1 MRFFY
6 VFLLGLLNFFAAGQ
20 ILIVEFEI
28 QSTKENGKVYLR
40 LKNEQN
46 NIVKESVIPVENKRA
61 TIRYTDLS
69 SGSYSVEAFHDQNN
83 NGKLDTNP
91 FGIPKEPYGFSNNV
105 RGNFGPPDFELT
117 LFQVSGMTTT
127 KIRILLR

>member
-1 MRFFY
+1 MKFFW
-6 VFLLGLLNFFAAGQ
+6 LLLFSLLNFFISGQ

-28 QSTKENGKVYLR
+28 QSTKDNGKVYLR

-46 NIVKESVIPVENKRA
+46 SVVKESIIPVENKKA
-61 TIRYTDLS
+61 TIRYTDLTP
-69 SGSYSVEAFHDQNN
+69 GNYSVEAFHDQNN

-91 FGIPKEPYGFSNNV
+91 FGIPREPYGFSNNV

>member
-46 NIVKESVIPVENKRA
+46 NIVKESVIPVENKKA

>member
-1 MRFFY
+1 MLNFY
-6 VFLLGLLNFFAAGQ
+6 VSGQ

-28 QSTKENGKVYLR
+28 QSAKDNGKVYLR

-46 NIVKESVIPVENKRA
+46 STVKESIIPVENKKA
-61 TIRYTDLS
+61 TIRYTDLTP
-69 SGSYSVEAFHDQNN
+69 GNYSVEAFHDQNN

-91 FGIPKEPYGFSNNV
+91 FGIPREPYGFSNNV
-105 RGNFGPPDFELT
+105 RGSFGPPDFELT

>member
-1 MRFFY
+1 M
-6 VFLLGLLNFFAAGQ
+6 
-20 ILIVEFEI
+20 IVEFEI
-28 QSTKENGKVYLR
+28 QSTKDNGKVYLR

-46 NIVKESVIPVENKRA
+46 SVVKESIIPVENKKA
-61 TIRYTDLS
+61 TIRYTDLTP
-69 SGSYSVEAFHDQNN
+69 GNYSVEAFHDQNN

-91 FGIPKEPYGFSNNV
+91 FGIPREPYGFSNNV

>member
-1 MRFFY
+1 MKIFWLI
-6 VFLLGLLNFFAAGQ
+6 LLGSLNFFSTGQ

-28 QSTKENGKVYLR
+28 QNHKENGKVYLR

-46 NIVKESVIPVENKRA
+46 AVVKESVIPVENSRA

-69 SGSYSVEAFHDQNN
+69 PGNYSVEAFHDQNN

-91 FGIPKEPYGFSNNV
+91 FGIPREPYGFSNNV
-105 RGNFGPPDFELT
+105 RGSFGPPDFELT

>member
-1 MRFFY
+1 MKLLQIILFFIGFQI
-6 VFLLGLLNFFAAGQ
+6 VAAQ
-20 ILIVEFEI
+20 ILIVEFDI
-28 QSTKENGKVYLR
+28 QSQKDNGKVFIR
-40 LKNEQN
+40 LKNDQN
-46 NIVKESVIPVENKRA
+46 ETVRESVIPVENKKA

-69 SGSYSVEAFHDQNN
+69 AGSYAVEAFHDQNN

-105 RGNFGPPDFELT
+105 RGSFGPPDFELT

-127 KIRILLR
+127 KIKIVLK

>member
-1 MRFFY
+1 MRFFWL
-6 VFLLGLLNFFAAGQ
+6 FLLTYVNFFVSGQ
-20 ILIVEFEI
+20 VLIVEFEI
-28 QSTKENGKVYLR
+28 QSAKDNGKVYLR

-46 NIVKESVIPVENKRA
+46 SVVKESIIPVENKKA
-61 TIRYTDLS
+61 TIRYTDLIP
-69 SGSYSVEAFHDQNN
+69 GNYSVEAFHDQNN

-91 FGIPKEPYGFSNNV
+91 FGIPREPYGFSNNV
-105 RGNFGPPDFELT
+105 RGNFGPPDFDLT

>member
-1 MRFFY
+1 MKFFW
-6 VFLLGLLNFFAAGQ
+6 LLIISLLNFYVSGQ

-28 QSTKENGKVYLR
+28 QSAKDNGKVYLR

-46 NIVKESVIPVENKRA
+46 STVKESIIPVENKKA
-61 TIRYTDLS
+61 TIRYTDLTP
-69 SGSYSVEAFHDQNN
+69 GNYSVEAFHDQNN

-91 FGIPKEPYGFSNNV
+91 FGIPREPYGFSNNV
-105 RGNFGPPDFELT
+105 RGSFGPPDFELT

>member
-1 MRFFY
+1 MRFFWLILL
-6 VFLLGLLNFFAAGQ
+6 VFLNISVSGQ

-28 QSTKENGKVYLR
+28 QSTKDNGKVYLR

-46 NIVKESVIPVENKRA
+46 TTVKESIIPVENKRA
-61 TIRYTDLS
+61 TIRYTDLTP
-69 SGSYSVEAFHDQNN
+69 GNYSVEAFHDQNN

-91 FGIPKEPYGFSNNV
+91 FGIPREPYGFSNNV
-105 RGNFGPPDFELT
+105 RGSFGPPDFELT

>member
-1 MRFFY
+1 MKFFW
-6 VFLLGLLNFFAAGQ
+6 LLLLSLLNFFVSGQ

-28 QSTKENGKVYLR
+28 QSNKDNGKVYLR

-46 NIVKESVIPVENKRA
+46 SVVKESIIPVENKKA
-61 TIRYTDLS
+61 TIRYTDLIP
-69 SGSYSVEAFHDQNN
+69 GNYSVEAFHDQNN

-91 FGIPKEPYGFSNNV
+91 FGIPREPYGFSNNV